1 VCEFPLLTGCQVG
14 AFLACLTRPLF
25 EDTIPANF
33 RLSENAP
40 PIQLTYPGPP
50 SRWAFRIAMTDDCLE
65 SILALLKQLEA
76 TLLGLRQLRGYVGQG
91 VGQQMLEELIEE
103 GETKLSEMKR
113 KLIQ

>member
-33 RLSENAP
+33 RLSENTP

-50 SRWAFRIAMTDDCLE
+50 SR
-65 SILALLKQLEA
+65 
-76 TLLGLRQLRGYVGQG
+76 
-91 VGQQMLEELIEE
+91 
-103 GETKLSEMKR
+103 
-113 KLIQ
+113 